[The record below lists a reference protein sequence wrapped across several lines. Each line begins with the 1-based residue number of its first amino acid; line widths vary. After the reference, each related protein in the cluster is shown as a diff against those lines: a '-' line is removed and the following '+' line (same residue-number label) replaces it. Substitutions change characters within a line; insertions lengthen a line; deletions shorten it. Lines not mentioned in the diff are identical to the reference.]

1 MVKKV
6 LTAQDIAAMAAGGF
20 VATAGAPET
29 PAAPAVTEPATT
41 EAAAPA
47 DAAAAAA
54 APAAPAAAA
63 AAAPSVVTPPADV
76 VSYLQGQVATKDAA
90 LLAAN
95 VENTNLKAK
104 VTDFEASLG
113 GLVAIAAK
121 SINNMRVA
129 LGGSASDLS
138 ALTPT
143 QVLAQHEAATKEF
156 ETKFV
161 AGGVAAVDAAQ
172 ASKGP
177 TEGAVDALQEA
188 RLNAVLGK

>member
-6 LTAQDIAAMAAGGF
+6 LTAQAIAAMAAGGF
-20 VATAGAPET
+20 VASAGAPEA
-29 PAAPAVTEPATT
+29 PAAPAVTDPATT
-41 EAAAPA
+41 EAAAEPA
-47 DAAAAAA
+47 EAASAAPAEAAAA
-54 APAAPAAAA
+54 APAAL
-63 AAAPSVVTPPADV
+63 SVVTPPADV
-76 VSYLQGQVATKDAA
+76 VAFLQGQVATKDAA

-95 VENTNLKAK
+95 VENANLKAK

-129 LGGSASDLS
+129 LGGSATDLT

-143 QVLAQHEAATKEF
+143 QLLAQHEAATKEF

-172 ASKGP
+172 ASNEKNA
-177 TEGAVDALQEA
+177 GAVDALQEA